1 MQILLT
7 GGLGYIGSHT
17 AVQLILEG
25 HKLIV
30 VDNLDNSDLKV
41 LNHIES
47 ITKTSIPFRKVDVK
61 SREELAPAFEEFN
74 IAGVIHFAAKKSVP
88 ESLSKPLLYYQDN
101 LQGLINLI
109 SLAEEHKIT
118 NFIFSS
124 SCTVYGEPKH
134 LPVTEET
141 PTQFSLSPYGNT
153 KRWAE
158 EILSEY
164 SNLKSLKTVLL
175 RYFNPVGAHES
186 GLIGELPN
194 GIPSNLM
201 PFVTQTA
208 AGLREELKV
217 FGDDYNTPDGTAIRD
232 FIHVMDLADAHV
244 RALQWLMQQNEDF
257 TSEVF
262 NVGTGNGFSVLE
274 IIQSFEKTSGKKL
287 PYSFAPRREGDIEQI
302 WADPSKIKS
311 TLSWEPKY
319 NLDDM
324 TRTAWNWQKSLEKV

>member
-17 AVQLILEG
+17 ALQLILQG
-25 HKLIV
+25 HKVII
-30 VDNLDNSDLKV
+30 VDNLDNSDPKV
-41 LNHIES
+41 LHNIES
-47 ITKTSIPFRKVDVK
+47 LAKTSIPFLKLDVK
-61 SREELAPAFEEFN
+61 NREELAPVFEKFN
-74 IAGVIHFAAKKSVP
+74 IAGIIHFAAKKSVP
-88 ESLSKPLLYYQDN
+88 ESLIKPLLYYQDN

-109 SLAEEHKIT
+109 SLAEEHKVK

-124 SCTVYGEPKH
+124 SCTVYGEPEQ
-134 LPVTEET
+134 LPVTEKT
-141 PTQFSLSPYGNT
+141 PTQHSLSPYGNT

-164 SNLKSLKTVLL
+164 SNLKTVKTVLL

-217 FGDDYNTPDGTAIRD
+217 FGNDYNTPDGSAIRD
-232 FIHVMDLADAHV
+232 FIHVMDLADAHLK
-244 RALQWLMQQNEDF
+244 ALLWLIQKNDDF

-262 NVGTGNGFSVLE
+262 NVGTGNGYSVLE
-274 IIQSFEKTSGKKL
+274 IIKSFEKTSGQKL
-287 PYSFAPRREGDIEQI
+287 PWSFAPRREGDIEQI

-311 TLSWEPKY
+311 TLGWEPKY
-319 NLDDM
+319 DLDDM